1 MLIIGGVDDEEGN
14 DDDGDYTD
22 DDFDVKQHKL
32 EIMFTNFY
40 SLALVC
46 ERVSERFNGVSPLTF
61 DVCTRDFAHIPS
73 IYTCCT
79 ASLSTDQ
86 FEYVTKIMFVCSD

>member
-14 DDDGDYTD
+14 DEDGDDTD
-22 DDFDVKQHKL
+22 DDVDVKQHKL

-46 ERVSERFNGVSPLTF
+46 ERVSERFNGVSLF
-61 DVCTRDFAHIPS
+61 LDDACRSSFAHIPS
-73 IYTCCT
+73 IYTLLHCIT
-79 ASLSTDQ
+79 VDGS
-86 FEYVTKIMFVCSD
+86 I